1 MLATSNFKVDD
12 VIVFRLN
19 TGEEII
25 AKLIEVLTD
34 SYKVHKPLTVI
45 LQEKGPALAPM
56 MISADWQNNPVHIYK
71 QGVTMTAQPD
81 NQVKQAYLANTS
93 SVLTPVTPSLVV

>member
-1 MLATSNFKVDD
+1 MLVTSNFKVDD

-25 AKLIEVLTD
+25 AKLTEVLTD

-45 LQEKGPALAPM
+45 LQEKGPAMAPM
-56 MISADWQNNPVHIYK
+56 MISADWETNPVYIYK
-71 QGVTMTAQPD
+71 QGVTMTANPED
-81 NQVKQAYLANTS
+81 KIKSAYLNATS
-93 SVLTPVTPSLVV
+93 SVYTPDKPSLVV